1 MGGISTSL
9 LFSVFES
16 WYVGQHLEL
25 KLPSEW
31 MSKTFATSTFA
42 NGLLAIGAGMV
53 ANYLAE
59 NLNYGPAAPFAV
71 AVPCFALCFLIVTFT
86 WTENYGNQQTLLW
99 QSYKEGASL
108 IWQHRPILWIGM
120 VQSIVESCMYI
131 FVSKKV
137 LY

>member
-1 MGGISTSL
+1 
-9 LFSVFES
+9 
-16 WYVGQHLEL
+16 
-25 KLPSEW
+25 

>member
-137 LY
+137 L

>member
-86 WTENYGNQQTLLW
+86 WSENYGNQQTLLW

-137 LY
+137 L

>member
-31 MSKTFATSTFA
+31 MSKPFATSTFA

-137 LY
+137 L